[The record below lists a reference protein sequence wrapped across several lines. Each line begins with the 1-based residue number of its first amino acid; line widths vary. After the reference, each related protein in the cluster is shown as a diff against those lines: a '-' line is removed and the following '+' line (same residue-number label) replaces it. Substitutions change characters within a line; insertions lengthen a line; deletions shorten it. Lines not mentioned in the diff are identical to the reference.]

1 LTPTSTDP
9 SNNGVRY
16 SLFSPTGGAPANL
29 TFSVNDATG
38 VITITPNASFTGT
51 INVLV
56 GVRSALAANTF
67 GNYDTQAIT
76 ITVEAN
82 TNVPAAPTGLAVMTS
97 ATGGPFDDAGYV
109 SSATPTLT
117 VNAVTGATVRIM
129 RGTTVIATAT
139 ETATGSGIYRATL
152 PAGTLAVGANSFT
165 ATAQTTAGTSAN
177 STALA
182 LTFAPDYAGGV
193 YVVPGDAGASQSLT
207 IAWTSK
213 NAVYNSEFGFAIV
226 DSATGAIGNTA
237 PSAANYA
244 QALLSSST
252 RRIVFA
258 RGAQAGAT
266 QTVTLTGGQ
275 FVVFYMIQNN
285 TTANFLARNP
295 SNALRGN
302 NNSSAPLAFFSVQAA
317 NPDDA
322 KHAQIVA
329 DANTGFVQYNW
340 EDLANGDSDYNDAA
354 ITVRV
359 STQTT
364 ASPGGVRAPGST
376 GNTTVRGTLRP
387 GNQSSPLGDVGVFFV
402 DNPSGAI
409 GSRTP
414 GSAGYAAAA
423 LAAANSM
430 VLFPAGT
437 TGARTIDVPAGRYL
451 GFYTISS
458 GTTANWRTVN
468 STNVATGAAV
478 AMFSF
483 DDANPDDLNH
493 FRWVSPG
500 QQQANP
506 EVVQLHVNALV
517 GSGADGFDSYA
528 IDVRFTA

>member
-1 LTPTSTDP
+1 
-9 SNNGVRY
+9 
-16 SLFSPTGGAPANL
+16 
-29 TFSVNDATG
+29 
-38 VITITPNASFTGT
+38 
-51 INVLV
+51 
-56 GVRSALAANTF
+56 
-67 GNYDTQAIT
+67 
-76 ITVEAN
+76 
-82 TNVPAAPTGLAVMTS
+82 
-97 ATGGPFDDAGYV
+97 
-109 SSATPTLT
+109 
-117 VNAVTGATVRIM
+117 
-129 RGTTVIATAT
+129 
-139 ETATGSGIYRATL
+139 
-152 PAGTLAVGANSFT
+152 
-165 ATAQTTAGTSAN
+165 
-177 STALA
+177 
-182 LTFAPDYAGGV
+182 
-193 YVVPGDAGASQSLT
+193 
-207 IAWTSK
+207 
-213 NAVYNSEFGFAIV
+213 
-226 DSATGAIGNTA
+226 
-237 PSAANYA
+237 
-244 QALLSSST
+244 
-252 RRIVFA
+252 VFA

-302 NNSSAPLAFFSVQAA
+302 NNSNAPLAFFSVQAA

-376 GNTTVRGTLRP
+376 GNTTVSGTLRP
-387 GNQSSPLGDVGVFFV
+387 GSQSSPLGDVGVFFV

-409 GSRTP
+409 GSLTP
-414 GSAGYAAAA
+414 GSSGYAAAA

-430 VLFPAGT
+430 ILFPAGT

-468 STNVATGAAV
+468 STNAATGAAV

-506 EVVQLHVNALV
+506 DVVQLHVNAAL
-517 GSGADGFDSYA
+517 GSGESGFDSYA